1 MPLLL
6 TRPVAAIGISLAL
19 VVALLAARSPAYPV
33 AFAGLPP
40 IVLAITGS
48 DPLPPGTTIAAVTA
62 AVIAGILA
70 AILLRGEAPPLLSI
84 LSLPGIA
91 TALLLV
97 LLIVR
102 LPASA
107 DLDVGSEK
115 VQLFI
120 VGNVLFL
127 LAGVFVGWRLRH
139 IRTLLAVTLAVAVA
153 AAAVV
158 VLQLLT
164 GTAQTVLPDRFS
176 VSAEYGPIALGR
188 TSATG
193 LVIAAYFV
201 LSRSGGVV
209 RLVAA
214 GTIPVLVVALL
225 GSGSR
230 GPVVALTFG
239 LAVLLI
245 LGIAGGAARR
255 PLLLIAASALAAV
268 ALVPQLLPNSV
279 VSRAFS
285 FATEDATL
293 ASNGRFTEWDT
304 AYENFV
310 RDPWTGVGTGEYAGL
325 RGDELYPHNVFLE
338 AAVELG
344 IPGLLL
350 VLVIVAGAAYQL
362 ARVWRATVG
371 EERLVAA
378 AVLALFVTALA
389 NALFSGAMPH
399 NLALWLWAGVGA
411 GFAAR
416 TVPSTTSLRRRVS
429 VPTRS
434 QPLRGS

>member
-1 MPLLL
+1 M
-6 TRPVAAIGISLAL
+6 AAIGLSLAL

-33 AFAGLPP
+33 ALAGLPP
-40 IVLAITGS
+40 IVLALTGT
-48 DPLPPGTTIAAVTA
+48 DPLPPGTTVAAVTA
-62 AVIAGILA
+62 VVILGILA
-70 AILLRGEAPPLLSI
+70 AILLRGETPPLLAI
-84 LSLPGIA
+84 LSLSGVA
-91 TALLLV
+91 TALLVV
-97 LLIVR
+97 LLIIR

-107 DLDVGSEK
+107 ELDVGSEK
-115 VQLFI
+115 VQLFL
-120 VGNVLFL
+120 VGNVLFF
-127 LAGVFVGWRLRH
+127 LAGVFIGWRPGH
-139 IRTLLAVTLAVAVA
+139 VRTLFAVTLAVAVA

-164 GTAQTVLPDRFS
+164 GSAQTVLPDRFS

-188 TSATG
+188 ASATG

-230 GPVVALTFG
+230 GPVVALIFG

-304 AYENFV
+304 AYEAFV

-325 RGDELYPHNVFLE
+325 RGEALYPHNIFLE
-338 AAVELG
+338 PAAELG

-350 VLVIVAGAAYQL
+350 VLAIVAGAAYQL
-362 ARVWRATVG
+362 GRVWRATAG
-371 EERLVAA
+371 EERLAA
-378 AVLALFVTALA
+378 AAALALFVTALA

-416 TVPSTTSLRRRVS
+416 VLTPSTAPLPRVS
-429 VPTRS
+429 VTARTH
-434 QPLRGS
+434 PLPGR